1 MGEMVE
7 SLGIQWQLL
16 VVQLL
21 NFTVILV
28 LLGKFA
34 YRPILNMLDERSAK
48 IKEGLE
54 QSEQAEKRA
63 ADIDV
68 EAKKAL
74 EEARKE
80 GQALIAQANE
90 MGNRLREEAKDTAK
104 KEAEALLE
112 RARAEIQLEKDQA
125 IGQLRKEFA
134 DITIFAAGKVINEE
148 LDTDKHRKVIDE
160 VLEASSLKGTE

>member
-1 MGEMVE
+1 MGEMVD

-16 VVQLL
+16 VVQLV
-21 NFTVILV
+21 NFLVILI
-28 LLGKFA
+28 LLGMFA
-34 YRPILNMLDERSAK
+34 YKPILNMLDQRSAK
-48 IKEGLE
+48 IKEGLD

-90 MGNRLREEAKDTAK
+90 MGNRLKEEAKEGAK

-148 LDTDKHRKVIDE
+148 LDADKHRKVIDE
-160 VLEASSLKGTE
+160 VLEASTLKGTE

>member
-1 MGEMVE
+1 MEAMID
-7 SLGIQWQLL
+7 SLGIQWQLF
-16 VVQLL
+16 VVQLV
-21 NFTVILV
+21 NFLIILI

-34 YRPILNMLDERSAK
+34 YKPILNMLDERSAK

-80 GQALIAQANE
+80 GQLMIAQAKE
-90 MGNRLREEAKDTAK
+90 TADKRREEEMAQAK
-104 KEAEALLE
+104 KDAEALLE
-112 RARAEIQLEKDQA
+112 RARGEIQLEKDQA
-125 IGQLRKEFA
+125 IAQLRKEFA

-148 LDTDKHRKVIDE
+148 LDAEKHRKVIDD
-160 VLEASSLKGTE
+160 VLAASNLKGTE

>member
-1 MGEMVE
+1 MGEMVD

-16 VVQLL
+16 VVQLI
-21 NFTVILV
+21 NFAVILV
-28 LLGKFA
+28 ALRVFA
-34 YRPILNMLDERSAK
+34 YKKVLNMLDERSAK

-74 EEARKE
+74 DEARKE
-80 GQALIAQANE
+80 GQGMMAQAK
-90 MGNRLREEAKDTAK
+90 EAADRRRDEDMAQAK
-104 KEAEALLE
+104 KDAEALLE

-134 DITIFAAGKVINEE
+134 DITIFAAGKVINDE
-148 LDTDKHRKVIDE
+148 LDAEKHRKVIDE
-160 VLEASSLKGTE
+160 VLEASSLKGND